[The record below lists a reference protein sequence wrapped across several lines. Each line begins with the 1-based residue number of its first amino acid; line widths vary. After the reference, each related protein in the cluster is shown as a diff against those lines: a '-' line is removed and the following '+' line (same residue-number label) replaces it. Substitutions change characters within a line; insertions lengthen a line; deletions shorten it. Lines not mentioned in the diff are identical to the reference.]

1 VEKIG
6 AAIAI
11 DGGQATYYSNLGNVL
26 RAEGKYDAAVERY
39 RRAVELK
46 PDFVEAHYNLGL
58 VYQLQGRGE
67 AAIVQF
73 ERVLALRPDFTEVL
87 SGLG

>member
-1 VEKIG
+1 
-6 AAIAI
+6 
-11 DGGQATYYSNLGNVL
+11 
-26 RAEGKYDAAVERY
+26 
-39 RRAVELK
+39 
-46 PDFVEAHYNLGL
+46 
-58 VYQLQGRGE
+58 VYQFQGRGE